1 MKFTDKNYLEK
12 SSEKILNYLL
22 KNFRLFEKLTTIKLE
37 FNLKKI
43 IYYFSIF
50 GVLFIL
56 GFQLYFISQSK
67 KINQLSKI
75 N

>member
-22 KNFRLFEKLTTIKLE
+22 KNFRLFEKLTTSKLE